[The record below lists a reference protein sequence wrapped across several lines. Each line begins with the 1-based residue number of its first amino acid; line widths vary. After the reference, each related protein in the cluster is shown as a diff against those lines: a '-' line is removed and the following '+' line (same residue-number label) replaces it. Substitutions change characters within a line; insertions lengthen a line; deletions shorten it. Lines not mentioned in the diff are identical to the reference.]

1 MKYEVKISTDHLR
14 RKEVNEL
21 VVLLARAG
29 YSVYI
34 GYDKSVC
41 FTAEEGDSIT
51 KIKGHDDG

>member
-21 VVLLARAG
+21 LVLLARAG

-41 FTAEEGDSIT
+41 FIAEEGDSIT
-51 KIKGHDDG
+51 KIKDNS